1 MNIWMNEWTNEILS
15 GSVLSNLSSIVG
27 DAKIDI
33 STDTNTSLIVIQSPC
48 MYASVNIVHGVMPY
62 GILLML
68 CAINWVATIVSQ
80 YRLNKNMHFHTRKA
94 TGSLV
99 PEINTE
105 MDVNI
110 HMYIGQITS
119 NNVQLTTSMT
129 DAAPLSKLI
138 VATAGQLQLLC
149 LLMHFRACEE

>member
-1 MNIWMNEWTNEILS
+1 MLS
-15 GSVLSNLSSIVG
+15 DLSSTVG

-68 CAINWVATIVSQ
+68 CAINSVATIVSQ

-99 PEINTE
+99 PE